1 MNKTLRRGLAGLALA
16 GLLVPGSGAAT
27 AASQDIR
34 EAYVPIDKA
43 PRKAKVDTSETFAG
57 LQFNGTRPLE
67 VAPVG
72 PLPPLLPDDEYG
84 CDWSTAEQL
93 QEEGKVPDGWI
104 AVARREGTCFGFQD
118 KLNAATAAGAD
129 GLVVVS
135 NHRGV
140 DVNGTAVAAIPAML
154 ISFEDGDR
162 LIKSIKMR
170 KPQRIEI
177 TMTVNPE

>member
-1 MNKTLRRGLAGLALA
+1 MRNRFARRAA
-16 GLLVPGSGAAT
+16 GAAVVCLVLPGMAVP

-34 EAYVPIDKA
+34 EAYVGIDKA
-43 PRKAKVDTSETFAG
+43 PRTAKIGVGDSFAG

-67 VAPVG
+67 VASVG

-84 CDWSTAEQL
+84 CDWSTARAVDES
-93 QEEGKVPDGWI
+93 GATPDGWI

-118 KLNAATAAGAD
+118 KLNAATLAGAD
-129 GLVVVS
+129 GLIVVS

-140 DVNGTAVAAIPAML
+140 DVNGTAVAAIPAIL

-162 LIKSIKMR
+162 LIKSIKMG
-170 KPQRIEI
+170 KPQRINV
-177 TMTVNPE
+177 TMTVDE